1 MPDNVK
7 NALAVSVRRLL
18 RPLVR
23 IMLREGF
30 TYSHFAS
37 IAKMAFVDSAT
48 KDFVEKGRK
57 SSAASVCALTGLSEN
72 ELRLVVDEQERYHG
86 IDLSDTATPAGR
98 VLHGWYNDRD
108 YVGPYGFP
116 LEIPLEGDPRSI
128 SELVARHAPGVSAH
142 VVLQELKRVKAV
154 TEVGSG
160 IWKPLVQEHIEPSL
174 SPENIGRMASLV
186 ESLIATLENNTR
198 PDRSGTDLFERTVTI
213 DVRLTESQLLALQ
226 AYLKLNGGQFM
237 NRIDSFA
244 AVDLQEKVPRRPRD
258 VGEIRAGFSAFL
270 YVESKTDDPLLRE
283 VIDFGDSK
291 KQGTH

>member
-7 NALAVSVRRLL
+7 NALAASIRRLL
-18 RPLVR
+18 RPLVK

-37 IAKMAFVDSAT
+37 IAKMAFLDTAT
-48 KDFVEKGRK
+48 RDFVEKGVR
-57 SSAASVCALTGLSEN
+57 SSSTSVCALTGLSTQ
-72 ELRLVVDEQERYHG
+72 ELESAIHDEEQFDG
-86 IDLSDTATPAGR
+86 AGLSDTATPAGR

-116 LEIPLEGDPRSI
+116 FEIPFSGEPRSI
-128 SELVARHAPGVSAH
+128 TALTARHAPGIAPY
-142 VVLQELKRVKAV
+142 VVLQELKRVKAI
-154 TEVGSG
+154 TEVGSD

-213 DVRLTESQLLALQ
+213 DVPLTERQLLALQ
-226 AYLKLNGGQFM
+226 SYLKLHGGQFLQ
-237 NRIDSFA
+237 RLDSFA
-244 AVDLQEKVPRRPRD
+244 AVELQEKVIRRPGES
-258 VGEIRAGFSAFL
+258 GEIHAGFSCFL
-270 YVESKTDDPLLRE
+270 FVESKSNDSFLRD
-283 VIDFGDSK
+283 VIDFSDSAN
-291 KQGTH
+291 